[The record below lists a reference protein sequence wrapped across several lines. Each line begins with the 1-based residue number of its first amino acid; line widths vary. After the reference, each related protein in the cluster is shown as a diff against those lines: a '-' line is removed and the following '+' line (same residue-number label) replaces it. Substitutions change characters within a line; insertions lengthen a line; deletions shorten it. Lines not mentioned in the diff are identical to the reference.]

1 MSIALRRKMFKLG
14 GRANTHGVGL
24 TSGLKMKKGG
34 SVQASIGA
42 GSGNQPM
49 KMGPDNQMREG
60 HAFPLVPL
68 ALGASRFLLPGA
80 RSLIGALRGGGGKGL
95 ESFIRGSATR
105 GRNPLQFGAPTVTT
119 GPGGAVTR
127 ASNIIGGGDR
137 MRLTAGQALSRA
149 GRAGILGAGGLS
161 LGLPG
166 FAGLAALNTDE
177 QSPRIARAAE
187 AISEGLIDFSPIGL
201 GFSAFDFLAG
211 KPGQETRSL
220 TEALGLKDPKKD
232 DAPATKPQNLQQ
244 LAKQDT
250 QADAKQK
257 TEDRVAELYE
267 KLGGKGVDKLAALG
281 AGLTA
286 AAAPL
291 LEEDYGA
298 AAAAFQQNLQPA
310 IQRDRDLRDA
320 AAQLAIAEE
329 SEERAAQRAA
339 EQLEKA
345 ADIELLATG
354 DPSLVLRA
362 NRLERAVDELGEAVI
377 ALPTKT
383 KNKRTTLDSDKLEKN
398 RIYTDLEGVF
408 PQMYVATNSAKQPR
422 AFDNVSEAASYASS

>member
-14 GRANTHGVGL
+14 GSTNTHGMGL

-49 KMGPDNQMREG
+49 KMGPDGQMREG
-60 HAFPLVPL
+60 HVLPILPLLGTGL
-68 ALGASRFLLPGA
+68 ATAGRFGLKALAPGA
-80 RSLIGALRGGGGKGL
+80 RSLISALRSPGGIRSLINRPVMKDAVKGKGFVMGTPTAPGIGLKALRG
-95 ESFIRGSATR
+95 
-105 GRNPLQFGAPTVTT
+105 T
-119 GPGGAVTR
+119 G
-127 ASNIIGGGDR
+127 
-137 MRLTAGQALSRA
+137 
-149 GRAGILGAGGLS
+149 
-161 LGLPG
+161 LGL
-166 FAGLAALNTDE
+166 AGLGLGTGGPLAAGALLNTDD
-177 QSPRIARAAE
+177 QSSRIARAAE
-187 AISEGLIDFSPIGL
+187 SLGEFALTDYSPAGLLFSLGDF
-201 GFSAFDFLAG
+201 AFG
-211 KPGQETRSL
+211 KPGSRTRAL

-232 DAPATKPQNLQQ
+232 DTPATKPQNLQQ
-244 LAKQDT
+244 IAQDT

-267 KLGGKGVDKLAALG
+267 KLGGKGVNKLAALG

-298 AAAAFQQNLQPA
+298 AAAAFQGGLQPE
-310 IQRDRDLRDA
+310 IQRDRDLKDA

-329 SEERAAQRAA
+329 SEERAAQRAS

-345 ADIELLATG
+345 ADIEMFATG
-354 DPSLVLRA
+354 DPNLVLTA

-377 ALPTKT
+377 ALPTKI
-383 KNKRTTLDSDKLEKN
+383 KNKKATLDVDNLEKN
-398 RIYTDLEGVF
+398 RIYTDLQGIF
-408 PQMYVATNSAKQPR
+408 PQMYVATNSAKQPQ
-422 AFDNVSEAASYASS
+422 AFDNVSQAAIYAQS

>member
-49 KMGPDNQMREG
+49 KMGPDGQMREG
-60 HAFPLVPL
+60 HVIPILPF
-68 ALGASRFLLPGA
+68 LGAGLATAGRLGLRALAPGA
-80 RSLIGALRGGGGKGL
+80 RSLISAIRSPGGISSVINRPVMKDAIKGKGFVMGTPTAPGIGLKALRG
-95 ESFIRGSATR
+95 
-105 GRNPLQFGAPTVTT
+105 T
-119 GPGGAVTR
+119 G
-127 ASNIIGGGDR
+127 
-137 MRLTAGQALSRA
+137 
-149 GRAGILGAGGLS
+149 
-161 LGLPG
+161 LGL
-166 FAGLAALNTDE
+166 AGLGLGTGGPLAAGALLNTDD

-187 AISEGLIDFSPIGL
+187 ALGEFALDFSPAGL

-220 TEALGLKDPKKD
+220 TEALELKDPKKD

-286 AAAPL
+286 ASAPL

-298 AAAAFQQNLQPA
+298 AAAAFQEGMQPA
-310 IQRDRDLRDA
+310 IQRDRDLKDA

-422 AFDNVSEAASYASS
+422 AFDNVSQAAAYAQS

>member
-80 RSLIGALRGGGGKGL
+80 RSLIGAIRGGGGIKGL
-95 ESFIRGSATR
+95 GSFITR
-105 GRNPLQFGAPTVTT
+105 GVPTAKGSGTLPV
-119 GPGGAVTR
+119 P
-127 ASNIIGGGDR
+127 
-137 MRLTAGQALSRA
+137 LTAPSMTRMA
-149 GRAGILGAGGLS
+149 GRAGLLGVGGLS
-161 LGLPG
+161 ALSPALLGLS
-166 FAGLAALNTDE
+166 ALNTGED
-177 QSPRIARAAE
+177 SPRILRGAE
-187 AISEGLIDFSPIGL
+187 AVGETLTDLSPLGALFSLGDFAFGKEGQP
-201 GFSAFDFLAG
+201 
-211 KPGQETRSL
+211 TRTL